1 MAKEYEID
9 KTAGRCVVCGE
20 VVAPGEELVATVTE
34 VDEELRRDDYCL
46 ACWEAAPKD
55 DRPDVLGTWRTRVP
69 RPKEKTKLLIDDDLL
84 VDFFRRLEGDQ
95 TPARVNF
102 RFVLALVLMRKKLLI
117 YDRGEKRDDGTEIWT
132 MHLRGLTDKYVV
144 TDPHMDEDKIVEVSR
159 QLGEIME
166 GEL

>member
-1 MAKEYEID
+1 MGKEYEID

-20 VVAPGEELVATVTE
+20 LVAPGEELVATVDE
-34 VDEELRRDDYCL
+34 VDEELRRADYCL
-46 ACWEAAPKD
+46 ACWEAEAKD
-55 DRPDVLGTWRTRVP
+55 DSPDLLGVWRTRVP
-69 RPKEKTKLLIDDDLL
+69 KPKEKTRLLIDDELL
-84 VDFFRRLEGDQ
+84 VNFFQRLEGVDA
-95 TPARVNF
+95 PARVNF

-132 MHLRGLTDKYVV
+132 MHLRGDATLFFVH
-144 TDPHMDEDKIVEVSR
+144 DPHMDEEKIAEVSR